1 MACPHQHQTAP
12 PPRPVPSANRTAPPC
27 PPALPPE
34 TRRSARSRTPAVSSK
49 FSSHPEGPAPPL
61 NQASPVGHPAQQP
74 SRPALPLPL
83 APQHV
88 PSRPLPQTT
97 PAHPRSPFAPTE
109 NPSASAVANRAPREA
124 AADAAPAPQA
134 QPYPTG
140 QSAEDHPPAPCRCRL
155 APHPP
160 HGASAAPHPAPPHQS
175 ASKSAS
181 ASLRKPA
188 EPASHPQTAPPS
200 A

>member
-88 PSRPLPQTT
+88 SMDSQLVRT
-97 PAHPRSPFAPTE
+97 
-109 NPSASAVANRAPREA
+109 ANGDVLVLSGAEEE
-124 AADAAPAPQA
+124 DARV
-134 QPYPTG
+134 
-140 QSAEDHPPAPCRCRL
+140 E
-155 APHPP
+155 
-160 HGASAAPHPAPPHQS
+160 
-175 ASKSAS
+175 
-181 ASLRKPA
+181 
-188 EPASHPQTAPPS
+188 E
-200 A
+200 